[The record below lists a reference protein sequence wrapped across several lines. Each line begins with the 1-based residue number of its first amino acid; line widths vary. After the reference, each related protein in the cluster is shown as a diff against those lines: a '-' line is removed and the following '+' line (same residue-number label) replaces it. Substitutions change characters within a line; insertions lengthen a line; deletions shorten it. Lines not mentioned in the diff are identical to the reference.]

1 MTDSNPHKCCGN
13 LQIFWHIQFKT
24 FAVFNLTKYP
34 FNENIARVQNCPDIT
49 IKNLFLSFCPDITLI
64 KCLWSLKSH
73 SVWLSYT
80 DKRRRRARAAKKE
93 RVPPTASVETKYLGW
108 IRSHTIWPSSE
119 RLHLF
124 TGPIYSGW
132 PPDLN
137 LKSLNRKEV
146 APMPGWEG
154 DQGKKST
161 EKMLIWD
168 QGNVDMG
175 ISTI

>member
-1 MTDSNPHKCCGN
+1 MSRHHSN
-13 LQIFWHIQFKT
+13 QM
-24 FAVFNLTKYP
+24 
-34 FNENIARVQNCPDIT
+34 
-49 IKNLFLSFCPDITLI
+49 
-64 KCLWSLKSH
+64 SLKSK
-73 SVWLSYT
+73 VTLSLT
-80 DKRRRRARAAKKE
+80 QLHWQRARAAKKE

-119 RLHLF
+119 TSSDRLHLF

-161 EKMLIWD
+161 EKMLLWD

-175 ISTI
+175 GSIFLISRLGIWKLSKDPEAATLGQPRPQPTIKSLMLYQLSWPARL